1 MVDPKLLLYLK
12 PPFGHQGNDVTQWI
26 LFHCSECQ
34 EHVPYNIQDIPSK
47 TEHTLQDV
55 TDVITP
61 EDQWVGRQ
69 HCQWGLC
76 WPQSLP
82 LVVAGLLAKYAL
94 FLNYEIFHMYRRV

>member
-12 PPFGHQGNDVTQWI
+12 PPSGHQGNDVTQWI

-82 LVVAGLLAKYAL
+82 LVVAGLLAKYA
-94 FLNYEIFHMYRRV
+94 FIFKL